1 MQINFVFCKMLY
13 FLLTVDI
20 QHKFFDEKNKI
31 VVDLKNTKQQHIL
44 LILKEN
50 L

>member
-1 MQINFVFCKMLY
+1 MLY
-13 FLLTVDI
+13 FLHTVDI

-31 VVDLKNTKQQHIL
+31 VDLKNTKQQHIL